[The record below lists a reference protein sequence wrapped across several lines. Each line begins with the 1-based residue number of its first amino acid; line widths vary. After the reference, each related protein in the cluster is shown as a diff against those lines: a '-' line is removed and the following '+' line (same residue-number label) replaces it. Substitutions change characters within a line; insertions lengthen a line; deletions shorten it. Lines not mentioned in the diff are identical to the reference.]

1 MTATTLI
8 SDAPQTESRPA
19 RHPRGARG
27 PRIAAGL
34 LRGILVVAFLFG
46 ALFPLAWLVISGFK
60 ARNEVTRTPFQ
71 FFPEVWKW
79 ENYAQI
85 LSDPAFLRTVLVTL
99 AGALIFAALSVAINS
114 MAAYVFARLDFAFKR
129 LVWVVVIGTMFLPGM
144 AILLTSFIV
153 VTRLHMLDTLAVLIL
168 PGAASAAQIFFLRQ
182 FYLSVP
188 RALEESAF
196 IDGAGRFRIFVSIFV
211 PMSKPVFVVVAMTSF
226 LAFWNSYVW
235 PVMTISSPDLF
246 QIQQYLAS
254 FRFERGNSELG
265 LLMAG
270 SALAAAPV
278 IILCLVLQRY
288 IVEGIKISGIK

>member
-1 MTATTLI
+1 MVATTLI
-8 SDAPQTESRPA
+8 AETSNRPT
-19 RHPRGARG
+19 RPHRRPRGSV
-27 PRIAAGL
+27 PNRIVVGGGKGL
-34 LRGILVVAFLFG
+34 LVVLFVLG

-60 ARNEVTRTPFQ
+60 SRTEVNRMPFQ
-71 FFPEVWKW
+71 FLPDVWRW

-85 LSDPAFLRTVLVTL
+85 LGDPAFLRTVGVTL
-99 AGALIFAALSVAINS
+99 GGALIFAALSVVINS

-129 LVWVVVIGTMFLPGM
+129 TVWVIVIGTMLLPGM

-153 VTRLHMLDTLAVLIL
+153 VARLSMLDTLAVLIL
-168 PGAASAAQIFFLRQ
+168 PGAASAAQIFFMRQ

-188 RALEESAF
+188 RSLEESAF
-196 IDGAGRFRIFVSIFV
+196 IDGAGRFRIFISIFV
-211 PMSKPVFVVVAMTSF
+211 PMSKPIFVVVAMTSF

-235 PVMTISSPDLF
+235 PVMVISNPDLF
-246 QIQQYLAS
+246 QIQQYLAM
-254 FRFERGNSELG
+254 FRAERGSELG

>member
-1 MTATTLI
+1 MVVTLLDGTARTI
-8 SDAPQTESRPA
+8 APRRRAGRFTPA
-19 RHPRGARG
+19 RVAS
-27 PRIAAGL
+27 GL
-34 LRGILVVAFLFG
+34 VKAVLVTAFILG

-60 ARNEVTRTPFQ
+60 SRTEVTRSPFQ
-71 FFPEVWKW
+71 FFPEIWRW

-85 LSDPAFLRTVLVTL
+85 LSDPSFLQTVMVTL
-99 AGALIFAALSVAINS
+99 GGALIFATLSLIVNS
-114 MAAYVFARLDFAFKR
+114 MAAYVFARLDFRFKR
-129 LVWVVVIGTMFLPGM
+129 VAWVVVIGTMLLPGM

-153 VTRLHMLDTLAVLIL
+153 VSRLGMLDTLAVLIL

-188 RALEESAF
+188 RSLEESALL
-196 IDGAGRFRIFVSIFV
+196 DGAGRFRIFLSIFV

-235 PVMTISSPDLF
+235 PIMTISSPNLF
-246 QIQQYLAS
+246 QIQQYLAL
-254 FRFERGNSELG
+254 FRSERGSELG

-270 SALAAAPV
+270 SALAATPV
-278 IILCLVLQRY
+278 IILCLILQRY

>member
-1 MTATTLI
+1 M
-8 SDAPQTESRPA
+8 
-19 RHPRGARG
+19 
-27 PRIAAGL
+27 AAGL

>member
-1 MTATTLI
+1 MVATTLLGETQR
-8 SDAPQTESRPA
+8 APRRV
-19 RHPRGARG
+19 RHPRGPWG
-27 PRIAAGL
+27 PRAAVTV
-34 LRGILVVAFLFG
+34 LRVVLVVAFLFG

-60 ARNEVTRTPFQ
+60 SRNEVTRTPFQ

-85 LSDPAFLRTVLVTL
+85 LQDPAFLQSIMVTL
-99 AGALIFAALSVAINS
+99 AGALIFAALSVVVNS
-114 MAAYVFARLDFAFKR
+114 MAAYVFARLDFPFKR
-129 LVWVVVIGTMFLPGM
+129 LVWVIVIGTMFLPGM

-196 IDGAGRFRIFVSIFV
+196 IDGAGRFRIFLSIFL

-235 PVMTISSPDLF
+235 PVMTISSPNLF

>member
-1 MTATTLI
+1 MVATTLI
-8 SDAPQTESRPA
+8 AETSNRPP
-19 RHPRGARG
+19 RRRGRPRGSK
-27 PRIAAGL
+27 PTRIAVGTGKGL
-34 LRGILVVAFLFG
+34 LVALFVLG

-60 ARNEVTRTPFQ
+60 SRTEVNRMPFQ
-71 FFPEVWKW
+71 FLPDVWMW

-85 LSDPAFLRTVLVTL
+85 LGDPAFIRTVGISLL
-99 AGALIFAALSVAINS
+99 GAVIFATLSVVINS
-114 MAAYVFARLDFAFKR
+114 MAAYVFARLDFAFKK
-129 LVWVVVIGTMFLPGM
+129 LVWVIVIGTMLLPGM

-153 VTRLHMLDTLAVLIL
+153 VARLQMLDTLTVLIL
-168 PGAASAAQIFFLRQ
+168 PGAASAAQIFFMRQ

-188 RALEESAF
+188 KSLEESAF
-196 IDGAGRFRIFVSIFV
+196 IDGAGRFRIFLSIFV

-235 PVMTISSPDLF
+235 PVMVISNPDLI
-246 QIQQYLAS
+246 QIQQYLAL
-254 FRFERGNSELG
+254 FRAERGSELG

>member
-1 MTATTLI
+1 MVVTTLT
-8 SDAPQTESRPA
+8 A
-19 RHPRGARG
+19 G
-27 PRIAAGL
+27 PTRMPKRRRTAGPLPKRILIGVL
-34 LRGILVVAFLFG
+34 KGFLVLTFALG

-60 ARNEVTRTPFQ
+60 SRTEVTRTPFQ
-71 FFPEVWKW
+71 FFPEIWKW

-85 LSDPAFLRTVLVTL
+85 LADPAFLQTIMVSLV
-99 AGALIFAALSVAINS
+99 GALLFAALSVTVNS
-114 MAAYVFARLDFAFKR
+114 LAGYVFARLEFRFKPAA
-129 LVWVVVIGTMFLPGM
+129 WIVVISTMFLPGM

-153 VTRLHMLDTLAVLIL
+153 VTRLHMLDTLLVLIL

-196 IDGAGRFRIFVSIFV
+196 IDGAGRFRIFFSIFL

-235 PVMTISSPDLF
+235 PILTISSPNLF
-246 QIQQYLAS
+246 QIQQYLAL
-254 FRFERGNSELG
+254 FRSERGTELG

-288 IVEGIKISGIK
+288 IIEGIKISGIK

>member
-1 MTATTLI
+1 MVATTL
-8 SDAPQTESRPA
+8 TTGTTRRP
-19 RHPRGARG
+19 
-27 PRIAAGL
+27 L
-34 LRGILVVAFLFG
+34 LRGRRMGGALPMRAVVVVLKGVLVLAFALG
-46 ALFPLAWLVISGFK
+46 ALFPLAWLIISGFK
-60 ARNEVTRTPFQ
+60 TRTEVTRTPFQ

-85 LSDPAFLRTVLVTL
+85 LADPAFLQTIMVSM
-99 AGALIFAALSVAINS
+99 AGALIFAALSVTVNS
-114 MAAYVFARLDFAFKR
+114 LAAYVFARLDFRFNRIAWV
-129 LVWVVVIGTMFLPGM
+129 LVVGTMFLPGM

-153 VTRLHMLDTLAVLIL
+153 VTRLHMLDTMAVLIL

-196 IDGAGRFRIFVSIFV
+196 IDGAGRFRIFFSIFV
-211 PMSKPVFVVVAMTSF
+211 PMSKPVFVVVGMTSF

-235 PVMTISSPDLF
+235 PILTISSPNLF
-246 QIQQYLAS
+246 QIQQYLAL
-254 FRFERGNSELG
+254 FRAERGTELG

-270 SALAAAPV
+270 SALASAPV